1 MNQIIGLD
9 KLTAQLKHIANLDLE
24 QALLAGG
31 KPVLDEMNML
41 TPVDKGDL
49 LASEGME
56 VSGDTLEIFA
66 GTDHA
71 LPVEFGTIYT
81 EAQSF
86 MRAAVD
92 TKSGD
97 AVRAMAE
104 NVNKQL
110 KDIANG

>member
-9 KLTAQLKHIANLDLE
+9 KLTAQLKEIANLDLE
-24 QALLAGG
+24 KVLLAGG
-31 KPVLDEMNML
+31 QVILQEMQSL

-56 VSGDTLEIFA
+56 VSGDTLEIYA

-71 LPVEFGTIYT
+71 LPVEFGTINM
-81 EAQSF
+81 EAQPY
-86 MRAAVD
+86 MRPAVD
-92 TKSGD
+92 TKSGE
-97 AVRAMAE
+97 AVRVMAKE
-104 NVNKQL
+104 VERQI